1 MLIRHDKN
9 FDHDA
14 SIIQKLVT
22 KGYVMGNLVENFPAE
37 NFPAERINDPDNFSL

>member
-14 SIIQKLVT
+14 SIIQELVT
-22 KGYVMGNLVENFPAE
+22 KGYVMGKLVE